1 MAAGRAPLLLAATL
15 LTAAAVGP
23 AAGPASAGG
32 GPRPDRALAATTAVH
47 PGQGSVAARAA
58 GAGRGSMA
66 STAAGAGR
74 GLVVGEVAGAGLRQG
89 PVVVPVAGSGPG
101 SVTAAGQGP
110 GAMPVPVPVAVADG
124 GRGGSVDRGVGGGR
138 VPVRG
143 WGSGRVPSP
152 RPVPKVSVRPPTPP
166 KGVTVGPTV
175 KVPRVS
181 VRRAPRPEVSISI
194 PNANRRARPKITL
207 PQVTIYPDGVCSGA
221 VAVGECPRRRSRAE
235 ARKVVP
241 PAPPASPVRP
251 VRVPPPPDA
260 TPTSTPSA
268 RSHVKRLEP
277 PARRGNP
284 LNTVLLTV
292 VLVTAITSTT
302 AVAFR
307 RTR

>member
-1 MAAGRAPLLLAATL
+1 VAAGRAPLLLAATL
-15 LTAAAVGP
+15 LAATAVGP
-23 AAGPASAGG
+23 AAIPASAGG
-32 GPRPDRALAATTAVH
+32 SPRSDRVPAPTTAVH
-47 PGQGSVAARAA
+47 PGQGSVAARVASA
-58 GAGRGSMA
+58 GQGSVVG
-66 STAAGAGR
+66 TVAAGAGR
-74 GLVVGEVAGAGLRQG
+74 GLVV
-89 PVVVPVAGSGPG
+89 PVAGSGPG
-101 SVTAAGQGP
+101 PVTVAGQGRGP
-110 GAMPVPVPVAVADG
+110 MVVPVAGG
-124 GRGGSVDRGVGGGR
+124 GRGDSVGRDVGGGR

-152 RPVPKVSVRPPTPP
+152 RPVPKVSVRPPAPP

-181 VRRAPRPEVSISI
+181 VRRAPRPKVSISI
-194 PNANRRARPKITL
+194 PNVNRRARPKITL

-251 VRVPPPPDA
+251 VRVSPPPDPTPTA
-260 TPTSTPSA
+260 TPST

>member
-15 LTAAAVGP
+15 LTATAVGP
-23 AAGPASAGG
+23 AAIPASAGG
-32 GPRPDRALAATTAVH
+32 SPRSDRVPAPTTAVH
-47 PGQGSVAARAA
+47 PGQGSVAARVASA
-58 GAGRGSMA
+58 GQGSVVR
-66 STAAGAGR
+66 TVAAGAGR
-74 GLVVGEVAGAGLRQG
+74 GLVV
-89 PVVVPVAGSGPG
+89 PVAG
-101 SVTAAGQGP
+101 
-110 GAMPVPVPVAVADG
+110 G
-124 GRGGSVDRGVGGGR
+124 GRGDSVGRDVGGER

-152 RPVPKVSVRPPTPP
+152 RPVPKVSVRPPAPP

-181 VRRAPRPEVSISI
+181 VRRAPRPKVSISI
-194 PNANRRARPKITL
+194 PNVNRRARPKITL

-251 VRVPPPPDA
+251 VRVSPPPDPTPTA
-260 TPTSTPSA
+260 TPST

>member
-1 MAAGRAPLLLAATL
+1 M
-15 LTAAAVGP
+15 
-23 AAGPASAGG
+23 
-32 GPRPDRALAATTAVH
+32 
-47 PGQGSVAARAA
+47 
-58 GAGRGSMA
+58 
-66 STAAGAGR
+66 
-74 GLVVGEVAGAGLRQG
+74 
-89 PVVVPVAGSGPG
+89 VVPVAG
-101 SVTAAGQGP
+101 
-110 GAMPVPVPVAVADG
+110 G
-124 GRGGSVDRGVGGGR
+124 GRGDSVDRDVGGGR

-152 RPVPKVSVRPPTPP
+152 RPVPKVSVRPPAPP

-181 VRRAPRPEVSISI
+181 VRRAPRPKVSISI
-194 PNANRRARPKITL
+194 PNVNRRARPKITL
-207 PQVTIYPDGVCSGA
+207 PQVTIYPDGVCSGAGAGA

-251 VRVPPPPDA
+251 VRVSPPPDPTPTPTA
-260 TPTSTPSA
+260 TPST